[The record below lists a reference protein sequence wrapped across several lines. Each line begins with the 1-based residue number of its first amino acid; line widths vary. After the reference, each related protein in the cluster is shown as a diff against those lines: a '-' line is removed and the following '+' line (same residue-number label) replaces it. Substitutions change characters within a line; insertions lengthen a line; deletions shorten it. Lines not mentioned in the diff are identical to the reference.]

1 MLLVIKSAQ
10 QEDQSPARLRYSEER
25 RVVESRYVLV
35 DVRYSRPLD
44 TQYNRDTFHTVLNFL
59 TQTV

>member
-10 QEDQSPARLRYSEER
+10 PEDISPGRLSYREER

-35 DVRYSRPLD
+35 DIKYSRPLD
-44 TQYNRDTFHTVLNFL
+44 AQYNRDTFNTIANFL
-59 TQTV
+59 TQ